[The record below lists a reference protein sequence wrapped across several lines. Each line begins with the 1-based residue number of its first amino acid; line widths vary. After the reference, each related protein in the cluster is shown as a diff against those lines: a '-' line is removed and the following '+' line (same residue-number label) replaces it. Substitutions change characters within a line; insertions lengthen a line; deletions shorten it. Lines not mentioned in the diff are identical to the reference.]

1 MQIWRLCRVLIVR
14 WFLMYGSA
22 IQFVLMGKS
31 QNTNSVFKPRT
42 DLSRDKHLF
51 ADDRKD
57 NIAKTVKSDDGVL
70 APFAV
75 LWQYYGRG
83 KKTFD
88 KCFPI
93 V

>member
-1 MQIWRLCRVLIVR
+1 MQSRRLSRVLIVR
-14 WFLMYGSA
+14 WFLDYA
-22 IQFVLMGKS
+22 AALQFFLSGKS
-31 QNTNSVFKPRT
+31 QNAKSVFKARR
-42 DLSRDKHLF
+42 DFARDKHLF
-51 ADDRKD
+51 VDDRKD